1 MPYCLASLSR
11 RRATGSDAMRARFA
25 SDTFFGFEIMLEL
38 LFVGDFVGFTIV
50 DFVGFTIVDFV
61 GFTIVDFVGFTIGDV
76 WTVGD
81 IGVGDIGV
89 GDIGV
94 GDIGV
99 GDIGVGDIGT
109 GLVTNSADSSSIGK
123 SLHSCPTFS
132 FQKPMTVFETGQM
145 HALSRWRR
153 KQLLLSMKNRQQF
166 GGGV

>member
-50 DFVGFTIVDFV
+50 DFVGFTI
-61 GFTIVDFVGFTIGDV
+61 GDV
-76 WTVGD
+76 WT
-81 IGVGDIGV
+81 
-89 GDIGV
+89 V

-132 FQKPMTVFETGQM
+132 FQKPMTVLETGQM

-153 KQLLLSMKNRQQF
+153 KQLLFSMKNRQQF